1 MREIKPLVS
10 ISLAMVVALSLSPY
24 WMSYAQGIES
34 VQKAILPASSPLPP
48 DETYIARIF
57 EAQIGEAPRMGWL
70 FPEHGFVA
78 AEDHPKVAL
87 YGAIGTSLEG
97 TKSGQTNDEDRSF
110 LRNRYG
116 EACRVGEME
125 SLFAYD
131 IQGPTEAGRIMFTA
145 KRLPGEMRSG
155 MITVP
160 MAVSDIAAVNK
171 LLGWGDSGV
180 LRRDEAIAVRRQSFW
195 YSFHR
200 LYDSKTGKLIQEA
213 SVLHDKDGK
222 LLAREQFAD
231 LSDGMCDSCSVPRYV
246 DGMSYAYQLM
256 NMFELPGFPYPVL
269 LLDSSTVEGRAISF
283 RTFMPNGQAAEL
295 RDYEYVVH
303 CGA

>member
-1 MREIKPLVS
+1 MKH
-10 ISLAMVVALSLSPY
+10 ISLGSLKRRS
-24 WMSYAQGIES
+24 E
-34 VQKAILPASSPLPP
+34 KLP
-48 DETYIARIF
+48 EW
-57 EAQIGEAPRMGWL
+57 GWL

-97 TKSGQTNDEDRSF
+97 TKSGQTSDEDRSF

-125 SLFAYD
+125 SLFVYD

-231 LSDGMCDSCSVPRYV
+231 LSDGMCDSCSVSSLCRW
-246 DGMSYAYQLM
+246 D
-256 NMFELPGFPYPVL
+256 ELRLPIDEHVRASRL
-269 LLDSSTVEGRAISF
+269 SISSSTLRLQHSGRPSHFFPHIHAKWKGGG
-283 RTFMPNGQAAEL
+283 TAGL
-295 RDYEYVVH
+295 
-303 CGA
+303 